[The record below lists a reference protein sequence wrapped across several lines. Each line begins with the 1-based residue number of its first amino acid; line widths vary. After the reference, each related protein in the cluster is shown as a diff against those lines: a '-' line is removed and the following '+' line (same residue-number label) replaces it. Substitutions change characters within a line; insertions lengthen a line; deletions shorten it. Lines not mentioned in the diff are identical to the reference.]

1 MHDFL
6 SYFRGIDPD
15 LRHLIL
21 QALRIVA
28 IVVAA
33 WVLHA
38 LARHFI
44 RAFRSYMERRV
55 EGVDDLARINTLSR
69 VFRNVATVVIVVVA
83 GMLVLNE
90 LGISIAPILA
100 TAGVAGI
107 AIGFGAQSLIKDYF
121 NGMFLLLDDQ
131 IRVGDVV
138 EIAGKG
144 GLVEEVTL
152 RFVKLRDLD
161 SHVHF
166 VPCGEINVVT
176 NRTRTF
182 ATPLI
187 ELRLAM
193 REDPDEAFA
202 LMKEVAAGMRAESK
216 WGALITDELEIIGF
230 DRWSESAAVLRVRLR
245 VVPPIEQ
252 WSVKREFQKRLQKAF
267 AERGIEIAL
276 PHLTIFPGQRKDG
289 SAPPLQVVARSSG

>member
-1 MHDFL
+1 GLREGGATGSSIGVPLYRGTPMHDFL

-28 IVVAA
+28 IIVAA

-55 EGVDDLARINTLSR
+55 EGVDDLARIDTLSR

-107 AIGFGAQSLIKDYF
+107 AIGFGAQSLIK
-121 NGMFLLLDDQ
+121 
-131 IRVGDVV
+131 
-138 EIAGKG
+138 
-144 GLVEEVTL
+144 
-152 RFVKLRDLD
+152 
-161 SHVHF
+161 
-166 VPCGEINVVT
+166 
-176 NRTRTF
+176 
-182 ATPLI
+182 
-187 ELRLAM
+187 
-193 REDPDEAFA
+193 
-202 LMKEVAAGMRAESK
+202 
-216 WGALITDELEIIGF
+216 
-230 DRWSESAAVLRVRLR
+230 
-245 VVPPIEQ
+245 
-252 WSVKREFQKRLQKAF
+252 
-267 AERGIEIAL
+267 
-276 PHLTIFPGQRKDG
+276 
-289 SAPPLQVVARSSG
+289 